1 MRPIRLAPALI
12 VLLCACATSPSTA
25 PSGGSAAVDAP
36 VAPTIARPAGE
47 TSAWWFRSGATAAHQ
62 RRGASPPRA
71 RNVILFVGDGMSLST
86 VAAARIFEGQA
97 RGEPGEEH
105 RLSFEDFPQT
115 ALSRTYNTD
124 MQTPDSAGTITAM
137 MTGAKTRIGMVNV
150 GQAAAR
156 GDCAGARTEG
166 LVSALELAE
175 IAGLSTGIV
184 TTARLT
190 HATPAGTYAHAADR
204 EWENDAKLPAQAR
217 DEGCRDIATQFVE
230 FATGDGIDV
239 TLAGG
244 RANFMPE
251 GAADPEYPETN
262 GKRKDGRNLIDDW
275 RQRHADGS
283 YVWNARQLAELDLA
297 RTPRLLGLFEPDHL
311 KYEHDRV
318 RDRAGEPSLAEL
330 TRTAIAVLARN
341 PKGYFL
347 MVEGGRIDHALHA
360 GNAYRAL
367 DETVSF
373 AAAVQAALERTD
385 PAETLIV
392 VTADHS
398 HTLTFA
404 GYPRRGNPILGKV
417 TGATDSY
424 DDESAPGLARDAT
437 GLPYTTLGFANGP
450 GYTGASDQQP
460 EGSKRYPHNPR
471 EYSAIGKGR
480 PDLREV
486 DTTDPDYL
494 QEAILPLK
502 SETHGG
508 EDVAIFAT
516 GPGAAAFH
524 GELEQNAIFHV
535 IVQHAPRLR
544 AELCKLGSCNADGV
558 PVERPTR
565 QAWLQQ
571 AGAAAR

>member
-1 MRPIRLAPALI
+1 
-12 VLLCACATSPSTA
+12 
-25 PSGGSAAVDAP
+25 
-36 VAPTIARPAGE
+36 
-47 TSAWWFRSGATAAHQ
+47 
-62 RRGASPPRA
+62 
-71 RNVILFVGDGMSLST
+71 MSLST

-347 MVEGGRIDHALHA
+347 MVEGGRIDHAHHA

-367 DETVSF
+367 SETAAFSDAVR
-373 AAAVQAALERTD
+373 AAVEASSEAD
-385 PAETLIV
+385 TLIV

-398 HTLTFA
+398 HTMSFM
-404 GYPRRGNPILGKV
+404 GYARRGNPILGKV
-417 TGATDSY
+417 VGSSSEDSAGDFATD
-424 DDESAPGLARDAT
+424 ALGQ
-437 GLPYTTLGFANGP
+437 PYTTLSYASGP
-450 GYTGASDQQP
+450 GYPGASDSQP
-460 EGSKRYPHNPR
+460 DGPKHFPHLLRNPR
-471 EYSAIGKGR
+471 PSLGR
-480 PDLREV
+480 PDLGAV
-486 DTTDPDYL
+486 DTQAPDYL
-494 QEAILPLK
+494 QHAPIPLR

-508 EDVAIFAT
+508 DDVGVWAR
-516 GPGAAAFH
+516 GPGSEAVR
-524 GELEQNAIFHV
+524 GSIEQNVIFHLMLQAQPALV
-535 IVQHAPRLR
+535 RL
-544 AELCKLGSCNADGV
+544 LCEAGDCESGV
-558 PVERPTR
+558 PVVLPTPAALRAARPT
-565 QAWLQQ
+565 QA
-571 AGAAAR
+571 R